1 MHESAEPQGVSRRGV
16 LRGAAWGVPLV
27 AVAAATPLAAA
38 SEQDGGTLFLIGNA
52 YENAGI
58 YLSGTNYN
66 GATSTIAYPINS
78 LRITIFL
85 PEIDGI
91 EDTLLNTSPNWT
103 AFRERNVVTLMN
115 RNELAAGAE
124 SGDIGNVEIT
134 GPFPPGS
141 PYTISVAPDTV
152 AVEFRGNLQYTGTFT
167 S

>member
-1 MHESAEPQGVSRRGV
+1 MRESEDTHGVTRRGV
-16 LRGAAWGVPLV
+16 LQHAAWAAPVI
-27 AVAAATPLAAA
+27 AVGIGIPAAAA
-38 SEQDGGTLFLIGNA
+38 SQQDGGVLFLTGNA
-52 YENAGI
+52 FANAGI

-66 GATSTIAYPINS
+66 GATSTISYPINS

-91 EDTLLNTSPNWT
+91 EDTLLNASANWT

-134 GPFPPGS
+134 GPFVPGS
-141 PYTISVAPDTV
+141 QYTITV
-152 AVEFRGNLQYTGTFT
+152 VPNAVGVTLVGNLQFSGTF
-167 S
+167 